1 MKLFSPFV
9 LASFAA
15 ILPRGYAT
23 RTCDVHGK
31 PYHIDHTI
39 SRDVCVIGGGST
51 GTYAAIRLKDA
62 GKSVAVIEKVDQLGG
77 HTQTYIDPATGIPV
91 NLGVVVFHN
100 TSLVLEYFAR
110 LNVSLTAVDLSASGG
125 YVEYN
130 DFRTGQI
137 ASNYT
142 PSNPLPGLATYGA
155 QLAKYPYVETG
166 FDLPYP
172 VPEDLL
178 LSFGDFVEKYS
189 LQSAM
194 PFIYNFAQGLGD
206 ITSLSTLYVFKN
218 FGSDILR
225 MIANGGFL
233 TAALGNNG
241 LLYQSA
247 LAVLGTDVYLN
258 STIMAMDRSGRDHAT
273 IVVKTPTKRVEM
285 QCKKIVF
292 TIPPKLNNLHGFDLS
307 YNETELFKKFKNT
320 GYYTGLIR
328 NSGIPDNTSVTNIG
342 ADTPFNSP
350 TLPGIYSLTQTGIP
364 GVVEFKYGS
373 ADSLNNTFVKQD
385 ILAATKRLQVIGKNA
400 SAEPEL
406 AIYYSHTPFECHVS
420 AEEIKNGFYK
430 KLIALQG
437 QRRTWYTGGA
447 FHTHDSSLLWAFTEA
462 LIPSI
467 LA

>member
-1 MKLFSPFV
+1 MKSFPSFV
-9 LASFAA
+9 LASLAA
-15 ILPRGYAT
+15 ILSRGYAT
-23 RTCDVHGK
+23 STCDVNGK
-31 PYHIDHTI
+31 HYQVADTI

-77 HTQTYIDPATGIPV
+77 HTQTYIDPATGVPV
-91 NLGVVVFHN
+91 NLGVAVFHN

-110 LNVSLTAVDLSASGG
+110 LNVSLTSIGISGG
-125 YVEYN
+125 GASIVYN
-130 DFRTGQI
+130 DFRTGLI

-142 PSNPLPGLATYGA
+142 PSNPAPGLAAYGA

-194 PFIYNFAQGLGD
+194 PFIYGFAQGLGD
-206 ITSLSTLYVFKN
+206 ISSLPTLYVFKN

-225 MIANGGFL
+225 LIATGGFL
-233 TAALGNNG
+233 TTTLHNNG

-247 LAVLGTDVYLN
+247 QAVLGKDVYFN
-258 STIMAMDRSGRDHAT
+258 STVMTMDRSGRDHAT
-273 IVVKTPTKRVEM
+273 IVVKTPTGMVEM

-307 YNETELFKKFKNT
+307 HNETKLFQKFKNT
-320 GYYTGLIR
+320 GYYTGLVR

-342 ADTPFNSP
+342 ADTRFNSP
-350 TLPGIYSLTQTGIP
+350 TLPGLYGLSQVGIP
-364 GVVEFKYGS
+364 GLVDFKYGGAS
-373 ADSLNNTFVKQD
+373 SLSDAFVKQD
-385 ILAATKRLQVIGKNA
+385 ILAATKRLQVVGKNE
-400 SAEPEL
+400 SAEPEV
-406 AIYYSHTPFECHVS
+406 AVFYSHTPFECHVS

-447 FHTHDSSLLWAFTEA
+447 FHTHDSSLLWAFTEE